1 VLCLVLQCVSV
12 FCSFKPRPCRNSHR
26 NTPFPLFFSKLQ
38 YNATHSHAVAL
49 NTGVSACCCTQ
60 HRCKR
65 TVCCSVLQSVFT
77 QCVAVCCNS
86 CVLVAA
92 ARTCRRCVAVC
103 YGVLQLVARMLQCLV
118 VRCRVLQ
125 LHALDACV
133 LQCVAVRCNHIF
145 GEPELKKTI

>member
-1 VLCLVLQCVSV
+1 MYRCTLSSECVVVLCLVLQCVSV

-49 NTGVSACCCTQ
+49 NTGVSA
-60 HRCKR
+60 
-65 TVCCSVLQSVFT
+65 

>member
-1 VLCLVLQCVSV
+1 MFQCFAASSHARVGTPTETHP
-12 FCSFKPRPCRNSHR
+12 FRFFFRNCSTMQHAP
-26 NTPFPLFFSKLQ
+26 
-38 YNATHSHAVAL
+38 HAVAL